1 MMRKCDLFQLTWSG
15 KLWTCGGVGGE
26 IAGYSTLAHIAS
38 YLTIS
43 GREEEGRERE
53 RKREGGRESGERL
66 KAKGKGKRGREK
78 GRREGKEGRR
88 EGKEGRFSYES
99 TCVPKSQRYI
109 VT

>member
-53 RKREGGRESGERL
+53 GVRREIESEREGKKREGEREEGRERGEILLRIYL
-66 KAKGKGKRGREK
+66 CAKV
-78 GRREGKEGRR
+78 
-88 EGKEGRFSYES
+88 S
-99 TCVPKSQRYI
+99 TLQCHVKS
-109 VT
+109 

>member
-1 MMRKCDLFQLTWSG
+1 MMRKCDLFQLTWSR

-53 RKREGGRESGERL
+53 RKREGGREGVRREIESEREG
-66 KAKGKGKRGREK
+66 KKEGGRKGGGKGKRGDSLMNLPVCQSLNVTLSR
-78 GRREGKEGRR
+78 
-88 EGKEGRFSYES
+88 
-99 TCVPKSQRYI
+99 KS
-109 VT
+109 